1 MSGATLDE
9 ATTLAEQGTILMS
22 RGNYADALVIYDRC
36 LSIQLAHLGDMHPM
50 VSHTVDLMGVA
61 LLRIGNAGEAMEVIS
76 SQHCTSLKFGFPF
89 KCLIPCSL
97 AYSLSMP
104 ITFRVSTSLPSSLNH
119 NLPRT

>member
-1 MSGATLDE
+1 MSGASLDE

-61 LLRIGNAGEAMEVIS
+61 LLRIGNAGEAMEVI
-76 SQHCTSLKFGFPF
+76 
-89 KCLIPCSL
+89 I
-97 AYSLSMP
+97 
-104 ITFRVSTSLPSSLNH
+104 VSLPALY
-119 NLPRT
+119 LVCGIGFRYLIET